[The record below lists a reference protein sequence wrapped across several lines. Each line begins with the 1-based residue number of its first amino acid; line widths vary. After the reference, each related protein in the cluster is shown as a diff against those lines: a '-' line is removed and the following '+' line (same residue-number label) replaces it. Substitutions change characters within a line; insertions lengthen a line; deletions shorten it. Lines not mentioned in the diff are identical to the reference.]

1 MALLHFERGD
11 SDAPIGHAF
20 LYFVPRGADHVLATY
35 IVVPPVPMD
44 LAKYVPPMLASSLAA
59 SGLLAQTTFIP
70 VPPAPEELNLAELR
84 KLAELRGDDVLLGGE
99 ARAVDLTTLITRV
112 AEIGSAYAHAY
123 EDAVTRATAQE
134 LETGA
139 PAQVDAL
146 LYSLLSEG
154 ERLQELARRIGS
166 LRYAVE
172 CGNTALANETRLEMQ
187 AISAFLPDEY
197 RAHELIEAAARTGPV
212 GARLAQLYIERAY
225 HLVSEEHDEIAAV
238 DAEIASLHRQA
249 RGQ

>member
-11 SDAPIGHAF
+11 TNAPSGHAF

-35 IVVPPVPMD
+35 IVVPPVPID
-44 LAKYVPPMLASSLAA
+44 LAKYVPPLIASSLAA
-59 SGLLAQTTFIP
+59 SGLLAQTTFFP
-70 VPPAPEELNLAELR
+70 VPPAPEELDLAALR
-84 KLAELRGDDVLLGGE
+84 KLAELRGDDILVGGE
-99 ARAVDLTTLITRV
+99 SRAVDLTSLITRV
-112 AEIGSAYAHAY
+112 AEIGSAYAQAY
-123 EDAVTRATAQE
+123 QDAVSRETTKEPETA
-134 LETGA
+134 A

-154 ERLQELARRIGS
+154 ERLQELARRIGT

-172 CGNTALANETRLEMQ
+172 GGNTALANETRAEMQ
-187 AISAFLPDEY
+187 AISAYLPDVY
-197 RAHELIEAAARTGPV
+197 RAPELIEAAARMGPV

-225 HLVSEEHDEIAAV
+225 HVAGDAQDEIATM
-238 DAEIASLHRQA
+238 DAEIASLLRQA